1 MTGLDAFVGEREIAS
16 PAEMEALGRA
26 LGDALRAGDLVVLT
40 GPLGAGKTTLT
51 RGIAAGLGV
60 RGRVQSPTFVIAR
73 THPSLGDGPP
83 LVHVDAYRL
92 GTDGELDDLDIDFA
106 GSVVIA
112 EWAAP
117 FAAAVADRWWEIEI
131 DRGGLTRPEAPTAT
145 ATAAGE
151 ADQGSAGA
159 GAGADGVGATGPH
172 VADMEDRAPRR
183 VTISRRG

>member
-26 LGDALRAGDLVVLT
+26 LGGVLRAGDLVVLT

-51 RGIAAGLGV
+51 RGIAAGLDV

-131 DRGGLTRPEAPTAT
+131 DRGWAGTGVDTACGT
-145 ATAAGE
+145 A
-151 ADQGSAGA
+151 
-159 GAGADGVGATGPH
+159 GPH
-172 VADMEDRAPRR
+172 VADMEDAAPRR
-183 VTISRRG
+183 VRITRHG

>member
-1 MTGLDAFVGEREIAS
+1 VTGLDAFVGEREIAS

-117 FAAAVADRWWEIEI
+117 FAAAVADRWWEVEI
-131 DRGGLTRPEAPTAT
+131 DRGWAGTGVDTACGT
-145 ATAAGE
+145 A
-151 ADQGSAGA
+151 
-159 GAGADGVGATGPH
+159 GPH
-172 VADMEDRAPRR
+172 VADMEDAAPRR
-183 VTISRRG
+183 VRITRHG

>member
-1 MTGLDAFVGEREIAS
+1 VTGLDAFVGEREVAS
-16 PAEMEALGRA
+16 PTEMEALGRA
-26 LGDALRAGDLVVLT
+26 LGGVLRAGELVVLT

-51 RGIAAGLGV
+51 RGIAAGLDV

-92 GTDGELDDLDIDFA
+92 GTDSELDDLDIDFA

-117 FAAAVADRWWEIEI
+117 FAAAVADRWWEVEI
-131 DRGGLTRPEAPTAT
+131 DRGWAGTGVDTACGT
-145 ATAAGE
+145 A
-151 ADQGSAGA
+151 
-159 GAGADGVGATGPH
+159 GPH
-172 VADMEDRAPRR
+172 VADMEDAAPRR
-183 VTISRRG
+183 VRITRHG

>member
-1 MTGLDAFVGEREIAS
+1 MTGLDAFVGEREVAS
-16 PAEMEALGRA
+16 PTEMEALGRA
-26 LGDALRAGDLVVLT
+26 LGGVLRAGDLVVLT

-51 RGIAAGLGV
+51 RGIAAGLDV

-92 GTDGELDDLDIDFA
+92 GTDSELDDLDIDFA

-117 FAAAVADRWWEIEI
+117 FAAAVADRWWEVEI
-131 DRGGLTRPEAPTAT
+131 DRGWAGTGVDTACGT
-145 ATAAGE
+145 A
-151 ADQGSAGA
+151 
-159 GAGADGVGATGPH
+159 GPH
-172 VADMEDRAPRR
+172 IADMEDAAPRR
-183 VTISRRG
+183 VRITRHG